1 MMDHD
6 KKGNRYVCLKI
17 DTLVDVLKYFKPT
30 LISVTSQVKH
40 ARYSH
45 DNVTFNRKYWDSPR
59 DRSGFQFIDTHA
71 WIWFFPTFVNSV

>member
-6 KKGNRYVCLKI
+6 KKGNRYVCLKN

-45 DNVTFNRKYWDSPR
+45 DNVTFNRKYGDSRR
-59 DRSGFQFIDTHA
+59 DRSGFHSVTRMRGFG
-71 WIWFFPTFVNSV
+71 FPRLL

>member
-6 KKGNRYVCLKI
+6 KKGNRYVCLKN

-59 DRSGFQFIDTHA
+59 DRSGFQF
-71 WIWFFPTFVNSV
+71 NSVTRMRGFGFSRLL